1 MPALATRLTTGA
13 APGSAESVSAHRI
26 CARLATEFLGVPV
39 GTIDRYVSDVWMCA
53 AHLGIDPTPPVVE
66 RVAREHLLALVNS
79 TPGPPGLPHTP
90 R

>member
-26 CARLATEFLGVPV
+26 CARLSIEFLGVPV
-39 GTIDRYVSDVWMCA
+39 GTIDRCVADAWMCA
-53 AHLGIDPTPPVVE
+53 AHLGVDPTPPVVE
-66 RVAREHLLALVNS
+66 RIARERLLALVNS
-79 TPGPPGLPHTP
+79 TPRPPGSCHAP